1 MEKSTPKKKRK
12 RSNPLS
18 IVTEKQVSPVDELR
32 DVTKPERAKQVNVAM
47 TPSELQTVDQ
57 LATERKVSRS
67 RLIRELVEAQRAK
80 KIRIHLPPDI
90 TERQV
95 KAVAEAVANL
105 VQTDTNFKGYKV
117 EYVDDNRLWVEGA
130 DKILNFVVV
139 QLIRKTVAS
148 HGGE

>member
-1 MEKSTPKKKRK
+1 MEKTTTKKKRK
-12 RSNPLS
+12 RSNPLP

-67 RLIRELVEAQRAK
+67 KLIRELVESQRAK
-80 KIRIHLPPDI
+80 RLCIHLPPDI

-95 KAVAEAVANL
+95 KAVAQAMANL

-117 EYVDDNRLWVEGA
+117 DYVDGNRLLVEGG
-130 DKILNFVVV
+130 DKILNFVAV
-139 QLIRKTVAS
+139 QQIRKTIAS
-148 HGGE
+148 NGGE